1 MTGRDRSLD
10 MRCTTC
16 GAAPGEE
23 CETNSGHVR
32 FEPHSKRMEAMY
44 TRDFFRNRVVL
55 PAILLR
61 CVGKTLPS
69 QKKENWIAKSISLS

>member
-1 MTGRDRSLD
+1 
-10 MRCTTC
+10 
-16 GAAPGEE
+16 
-23 CETNSGHVR
+23 
-32 FEPHSKRMEAMY
+32 MEAMY